1 MAVLALAAGGAALG
15 GAIGGALGAASL
27 GVSVGWALG
36 GLAGNM
42 LFGPR
47 PPAITGPRLGDLAVQ
62 TSTYGAAIP
71 LVFGTARVAGNII
84 WSPGIREQSNVRRV
98 RAGKG
103 GRRQTVTTY
112 SYFASWASA
121 LCAGPMTAV
130 LRLWMDD
137 KLVYDASGGSLQ
149 LQVPGLRWRFHPG
162 SETQLPDPLIEAN
175 VGAANAVAHRGLCYL
190 VFEDVPLDAFGNR
203 IPSVSAEVVAAG
215 GQTSIETTATL
226 PASPSYSGTLY
237 AADFERA
244 EILLIG
250 EEPGDT
256 TLRFLIS
263 VNTLT
268 MEARRAFGPSLARFP
283 HAITAQDGK
292 AYVVHGPSGDVW
304 LRKYDLDTGAQIG
317 PAFEAI
323 SAAVTTTR
331 TRFRLPLRG
340 DCLIARVLAPFG
352 WRRFFLTPPQGS
364 PAAVYCIDADTMAYV
379 FGSSATDDARIMEA
393 PANGLLAAG
402 EEREGASDVWYAVPV
417 SGGGIQLWRIV
428 ITAGASGGAQSAGVW
443 ASLVATYSNAALGL
457 TGAGTI
463 EATSFD
469 HDLDDGALI
478 LAVQPSSPI
487 ETAICKLR
495 PDGSIAWRRHFGV
508 FLSPVRSGARRV
520 FGGTWAFRRAGI
532 AEVTVLDTR
541 TGATLQI
548 AGTST
553 IPAFAAF
560 AWDSDIRAAYYFGTG
575 GVYRRLLVL
584 RQGSDTVPLASIVSA
599 LCARAGLAPADVNV
613 AALTGSVRGFVVARP
628 MPARQAIEPLATAF
642 AFDAVERDDVL
653 VFRPRGGAVVA
664 TVPHADLVRRG
675 DAPVIEEQRAQDAEL
690 PRAISVRHID
700 PERAYEIGTQRW
712 QRPLAPTPTMAS
724 VGETVLDLPLVLT
737 AAEAKAIARRV
748 VTAAW
753 RERTRV
759 TFAGTTQHLR
769 LEPTDPITLL
779 RADGA
784 SARARILSA
793 QLGADWT
800 VAIEAVEEAT
810 GDYVLPAPAD
820 GGAGF
825 APDAL
830 PLPHAVRGFAPNLPL
845 LVDADDTAGTGL
857 RSYLHGGAIRGQTW
871 RRAELFRSTDG
882 TVWEPAGAVLDPAA
896 WGSVVSPV
904 PVPGS
909 YWTWDDTTVLT
920 VQMQSG
926 AERIEGATDLEVLNG
941 ANLAAL
947 IADDGRVEL
956 IQFVVADPLG
966 GGRFTLRRLLRGRRG
981 TEDAG
986 AFATGAVFLLLDGSL
1001 VRGTSPLGAL
1011 NITERFRFVGVFQTV
1026 QTASELRQLMLG
1038 RGEQPYAPVHI
1049 AGTRDGSNNLIITW
1063 VRRTR
1068 IGGELV
1074 DLTGAVPLGEA
1085 AELYEVDIRNT
1096 ADTAT
1101 LRSFTGLTS
1110 TTVTYTAADQT
1121 ADGLTPGDPV
1131 RVRVY
1136 QISAIVGRGRR
1147 GAAIV

>member
-121 LCAGPMTAV
+121 ICAGPMVAV

-226 PASPSYSGTLY
+226 PASPLYAGTLY

-256 TLRFLIS
+256 TLRFLAS

-268 MEARRAFGPSLARFP
+268 MEARRAFGPTLAQHA

-292 AYVVHGPSGDVW
+292 VYLVHGPSGDVW
-304 LRKYDLDTGAQIG
+304 LRRYDLDTGAVLPGQ
-317 PAFEAI
+317 FEAFQ
-323 SAAVTTTR
+323 AALPSNR
-331 TRFRLPLRG
+331 TRFCVPLRG

-352 WRRFFLTPPQGS
+352 WRRFFLVPPQFN

-379 FGSSATDDARIMEA
+379 FGSSATGDARIMEA
-393 PANGLLAAG
+393 PTNGLLAAG
-402 EEREGASDVWYAVPV
+402 EEREGASDVWYAAPV

-428 ITAGASGGAQSAGVW
+428 ITAGASGGEQSAGVW

-457 TGAGTI
+457 TGTGTI

-478 LAVQPSSPI
+478 LAVQPSSPV

-495 PDGSIAWRRHFGV
+495 PDGSIAWQRHFGT
-508 FLSPVRSGARRV
+508 FFFRTRSGTRRV
-520 FGGTWAFRRAGI
+520 LGGTWAIRPDGVNQVI
-532 AEVTVLDTR
+532 VLDTR
-541 TGATLQI
+541 TGATLQTI
-548 AGTST
+548 TTST
-553 IPAFAAF
+553 IPANPGF

-575 GVYRRLLVL
+575 VYRRLLTL
-584 RQGSDTVPLASIVSA
+584 RQGSDTVPLSAIVAA
-599 LCARAGLAPADVNV
+599 LCTRAGLAPADVNV

-642 AFDAVERDDVL
+642 AFDAVERDDAL
-653 VFRPRGGAVVA
+653 VFRPRGGATVA

-675 DAPVIEEQRAQDAEL
+675 DNPVIEEQRAQDAEL
-690 PRAISVRHID
+690 PRAVSVRHID
-700 PERAYEIGTQRW
+700 PGRAYEIGTQRW

-784 SARARILSA
+784 SSRARILSA

-810 GDYVLPAPAD
+810 GDYVLPALAD

-845 LVDADDTAGTGL
+845 IVDADDTAGTAL

-871 RRAELFRSTDG
+871 RRAEVFRSTDG

-904 PVPGS
+904 PEPAS
-909 YWTWDDTTVLT
+909 YWTWDDATVLT

-947 IADDGRVEL
+947 LSDDGRVEL
-956 IQFVVADPLG
+956 IQFAVADPLG

-986 AFATGAVFLLLDGSL
+986 AFATGAAFLLLDGSL
-1001 VRGTSPLGAL
+1001 VRGASPLGAL
-1011 NITERFRFVGVFQTV
+1011 NVTERFRFVGVFQTV
-1026 QTASELRQLMLG
+1026 QTASELRRLMIG
-1038 RGEQPYAPVHI
+1038 RAEQPYAPVHI
-1049 AGTRDGSNNLIITW
+1049 AGSRDGSNNLTITW

-1074 DLTGAVPLGEA
+1074 DLTGAVPLAEA
-1085 AELYEVDIRNT
+1085 AELYEVDIRNA

-1110 TTVTYTAADQT
+1110 PTVTYTAADQT

-1131 RVRVY
+1131 RVRVH
-1136 QISAIVGRGRR
+1136 QVSAIVGRGRR

>member
-36 GLAGNM
+36 GLAGNL
-42 LFGPR
+42 LFGPK
-47 PPAITGPRLGDLAVQ
+47 PPALTGPRLGDLSVQ

-84 WSPGIREQSNVRRV
+84 WSSGIREQSTTQRV

-112 SYFASWASA
+112 AYSASWASA
-121 LCAGPMTAV
+121 LCAGPMAGV
-130 LRLWMDD
+130 LRLWFDD
-137 KLVYDASGGSLQ
+137 KLVYDATGASLQ

-162 SETQLPDPLIEAN
+162 DEAQLPDPLIEAQ
-175 VGAANAVAHRGLCYL
+175 VGADNAVPHRGLCYL
-190 VFEDVPLDAFGNR
+190 VFEDVPLNAFGNR

-215 GQTSIETTATL
+215 GQAAIETAAAL
-226 PASPSYSGTLY
+226 PFSPAYSGELC

-244 EILLIG
+244 TILLIA
-250 EEPGDT
+250 EEPADT
-256 TLRFLIS
+256 TRRFIVA

-283 HAITAQDGK
+283 HAIAAQDGK
-292 AYVVHGPSGDVW
+292 VYLVHGPSGDVW
-304 LRKYDLDTGAQIG
+304 LRKYDLDTGALLGQ
-317 PAFEAI
+317 FEATT
-323 SAAVTTTR
+323 AAFTTTR
-331 TRFRLPLRG
+331 TRFRVPLRG
-340 DCLIARVLAPFG
+340 DCIMARVLGPFG

-379 FGSSATDDARIMEA
+379 FGSSAAGDARIMEA

-402 EEREGASDVWYAVPV
+402 EEREGESDVWYAAPV
-417 SGGGIQLWRIV
+417 SGGGLQLWRIV

-443 ASLVATYSNAALGL
+443 ASLVATYTNADLGV
-457 TGAGTI
+457 TGTATI

-553 IPAFAAF
+553 IPAFPAF
-560 AWDSDIRAAYYFGTG
+560 AWDSDIRAAFYFGTG
-575 GVYRRLLVL
+575 GVYRRLLTL
-584 RQGSDTVPLASIVSA
+584 RQGSDTVPLSSIVTA
-599 LCARAGLAPADVNV
+599 LCARAGLAPADISV
-613 AALTGSVRGFVVARP
+613 AALTDSVRGFVVARP
-628 MPARQAIEPLATAF
+628 MAARQAIEPLATSY

-653 VFRPRGGAVVA
+653 VFRRRGGAVVA

-675 DAPVIEEQRAQDAEL
+675 DAPVIDEQRAQDAEL

-712 QRPLAPTPTMAS
+712 QRPLAPTATMAS
-724 VGETVLDLPLVLT
+724 VGETVLDLPIVLT
-737 AAEAKAIARRV
+737 ASESKSIARRV

-784 SARARILSA
+784 SSRARILSA

-810 GDYVLPAPAD
+810 GDYVLPALAD

-845 LVDADDTAGTGL
+845 IVDADDTAGTAL

-882 TVWEPAGAVLDPAA
+882 TIWEPAGAVLDPAA

-904 PVPGS
+904 PVPAS
-909 YWTWDDTTVLT
+909 YWTWDDATALT

-926 AERIEGATDLEVLNG
+926 AERIEGATELEVLNG
-941 ANLAAL
+941 DNLAAL
-947 IADDGRVEL
+947 LSDDGRVEL
-956 IQFVVADPLG
+956 IQFAVADPLG

-986 AFATGAVFLLLDGSL
+986 AFATGAAFLLLDGSL

-1026 QTASELRQLMLG
+1026 QTASELRRLMIG

-1049 AGTRDGSNNLIITW
+1049 AGSRDGSNNLTITW

-1085 AELYEVDIRNT
+1085 AELYEVDIRNA

-1101 LRSFTGLTS
+1101 LRSFTGLAS
-1110 TTVTYTAADQT
+1110 PTVTYTAAQQT

-1131 RVRVY
+1131 RVRVH
-1136 QISAIVGRGRR
+1136 QVSAIVGRGRR